1 MGWRGCFQW
10 PKWPVFAGS
19 SKRCSSGEGGHRGGI
34 KRIYVAGG
42 GKSKKKQRMDCL
54 LNDVLTD
61 EKLRARVLKFLI
73 YFGVTDEVHVCKHT
87 SVYLKI

>member
-1 MGWRGCFQW
+1 MKW

-19 SKRCSSGEGGHRGGI
+19 SKGCSSGERGHRGRGN

-42 GKSKKKQRMDCL
+42 GKSKKEQRMDCL

-87 SVYLKI
+87 SVHLQI